1 MIDGPHHGGG
11 HPMEPA
17 PTVASHGNASGPI
30 HGAACCD
37 QHDHGPP
44 QISAEALIAGR
55 DLAVA
60 RNGRTLIENVTL
72 SVSPGEIVT
81 LIGPNGAGKSTLVRA
96 LLGLEP
102 LSSGSIWRRDGLT
115 IGYVPQRFEI
125 DRTIPLSVHRFL
137 SLGTKQGTWGITASL
152 GEVGAAH
159 LLREEVSK
167 LSGGELQRVLLARAL
182 LRKPDLLVLDEPV
195 RGLDHLGEA
204 AMYDLISAVR
214 DSSRTAVLLV
224 SHDLHLVMAK
234 TDRVVCLNRHVC
246 CSGRPEAVAAHP
258 AYAELF
264 GSEAARAF
272 AIYTHHHDHTH
283 DATGAPVRV
292 VPPAASQP
300 HSLRHSQS

>member
-1 MIDGPHHGGG
+1 MIDDPRHVGGG
-11 HPMEPA
+11 SLELS
-17 PTVASHGNASGPI
+17 PTGHRHGSAASAGN
-30 HGAACCD
+30 GAACCD
-37 QHDHGPP
+37 HHDHGPP
-44 QISAEALIAGR
+44 QIPAEALIAGR
-55 DLAVA
+55 DLTVS
-60 RNGRTLIENVTL
+60 RNGRPLIENVTL

-102 LSSGSIWRRDGLT
+102 LTSGAIWRRNGLS

-137 SLGTKQGTWGITASL
+137 SLGTQQGTWEITASL

-195 RGLDHLGEA
+195 RGLDHIGEA
-204 AMYDLISAVR
+204 AMYDLIGAVR

-234 TDRVVCLNRHVC
+234 TNRVVCLNRHVC

-272 AIYTHHHDHTH
+272 AVYTHHHDHTH
-283 DATGAPVRV
+283 DATGAPVKV
-292 VPPAASQP
+292 VPAAAAQSQ
-300 HSLRHSQS
+300 SLRHTQS